1 MEPRTKPPSFAP
13 MPRLPLS
20 IQPANPKV
28 VLWQW
33 DEVTAWTLPKLE
45 AHFPEREWDHM
56 SEGRLREHQAVA
68 CALTTLMGAEGW
80 RVTHRDAKP
89 QLHSVSGA
97 KLPLSISHH
106 SAERSTTAAVAV
118 WDVGEQRHGVDLV
131 DTTDLRIPR
140 IATRFMSEGEQTQW
154 DKAKPWIWA
163 AKEAMFK
170 GHGPNLDFRR
180 DLSVDSMTW
189 EADCGQLE
197 GTVRGARWQ
206 GACAR
211 VPHSSLGVVWS
222 SPSA

>member
-1 MEPRTKPPSFAP
+1 

-20 IQPANPKV
+20 IQPTNPKV

-33 DEVTAWTLPKLE
+33 DEGTAWALPKLE

-89 QLHSVSGA
+89 QLHRGSGA

-106 SAERSTTAAVAV
+106 SSARNTTAAVVV
-118 WDVGEQRHGVDLV
+118 WGVGEQRHGVDLV

-140 IATRFMSEGEQTQW
+140 IATRFMSEVEQTQW

-189 EADCGQLE
+189 EADCGQLV

-222 SPSA
+222 SPSAQNLG